1 MEHVEVVVADGAV
14 REETVI
20 VGVGFDRLAVVF
32 DSFLVVFVLE
42 GLIAE
47 LFPLFGRFLDVHF

>member
-14 REETVI
+14 WVETVI
-20 VGVGFDRLAVVF
+20 FGVGFDRMGVVF

-42 GLIAE
+42 GLIA
-47 LFPLFGRFLDVHF
+47 